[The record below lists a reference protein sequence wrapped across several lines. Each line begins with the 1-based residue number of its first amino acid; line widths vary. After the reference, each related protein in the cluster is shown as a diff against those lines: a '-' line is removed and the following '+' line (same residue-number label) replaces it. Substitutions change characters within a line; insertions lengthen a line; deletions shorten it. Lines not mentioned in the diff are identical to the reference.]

1 MRTRHEISV
10 ISVSP
15 CVCVT
20 VRVPSAPCMAPCA
33 YRVPCGAWGW
43 GLGPVGRGPVHCPLT
58 NENMRR
64 ARMPANVRGQSRH
77 VRRPPR
83 ARSGIKSSV
92 GPLNKILH
100 PSRQRLQF
108 ADVLCSL
115 RYSVWSTNGR
125 DRVLGRSRAAISST
139 RSLNLRANPP
149 AARKDGRARPS
160 AHAERD
166 RARKRRRHGREVPT
180 RLAERLRHALRASEP
195 HTALAGSPLATGVL
209 LLQHE

>member
-10 ISVSP
+10 ISVPP

-20 VRVPSAPCMAPCA
+20 VRVCRARREWR
-33 YRVPCGAWGW
+33 RVPCRVLGCWLAGA
-43 GLGPVGRGPVHCPLT
+43 RGPVHCPLT

-83 ARSGIKSSV
+83 ARSGIESSV

>member
-1 MRTRHEISV
+1 MTTRARREVRTRHEISV
-10 ISVSP
+10 ISVPP

-20 VRVPSAPCMAPCA
+20 VRVPSAPCIAPCVPW
-33 YRVPCGAWGW
+33 RVLAGW
-43 GLGPVGRGPVHCPLT
+43 GPWPRAP

-83 ARSGIKSSV
+83 ARSGIGSSV

-166 RARKRRRHGREVPT
+166 GARKRRRHGREVPT

>member
-10 ISVSP
+10 ISVPP

-20 VRVPSAPCMAPCA
+20 VRVPRPERAVHGAVC
-33 YRVPCGAWGW
+33 RVERGGCWG
-43 GLGPVGRGPVHCPLT
+43 PTGPVHCPLT

-83 ARSGIKSSV
+83 ARSGIESSV

-166 RARKRRRHGREVPT
+166 GARKRRRHGREVPT